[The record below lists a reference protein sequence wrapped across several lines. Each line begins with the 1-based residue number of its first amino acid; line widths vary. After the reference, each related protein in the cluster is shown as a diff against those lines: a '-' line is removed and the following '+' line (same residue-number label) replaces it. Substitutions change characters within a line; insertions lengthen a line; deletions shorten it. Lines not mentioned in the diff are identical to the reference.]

1 MRSRRFIKD
10 EKDRWIRP
18 SGRARARALVAV
30 WFQEWGVPVLVSLE
44 VRAKSFVLRRCSNF
58 IFPAPIVV

>member
-18 SGRARARALVAV
+18 SGRVLARALVAV

-44 VRAKSFVLRRCSNF
+44 APAKSFV
-58 IFPAPIVV
+58 

>member
-44 VRAKSFVLRRCSNF
+44 VPAKSFVLRRCSNF